1 MTNLE
6 LYRIFYEVAINK
18 NITKASSVL
27 NISQPAVTKHIKNLE
42 DSLGEVLF
50 IRTKRGVVLTEV
62 GNKLFLKVKQAL
74 SIIDDVE
81 LSIKE
86 NKNLHNTTIR
96 VGIST
101 TLAKIY
107 LMDYIDNKI
116 KEAYDF
122 ATKVHY
128 NQKRRDN
135 TPYISHPIRVAENVR
150 KYINSNNKDNLIIC
164 AYLHDTLEDG
174 DITYNDIVD
183 RFGIKI
189 ANIVLELTN
198 DNVIKNELGKTRY
211 LQLKMNNMSND
222 ALCVKLCDR
231 LDNIKDLVN
240 ADKTF
245 QYKYLIET
253 KSIIDYI
260 LNNRKLTDTH
270 LVIIKEIKSEM
281 AKYKISYKAK
291 VKRLSNA

>member
-1 MTNLE
+1 MKRRIRKFLEDNRNSEYSHLLVCFDLDDYECFLRPVKYNEDIKEIVKFLSSNKVNIQAIYNFNLDIIDQLLE
-6 LYRIFYEVAINK
+6 DNPYHIEPITK
-18 NITKASSVL
+18 NI
-27 NISQPAVTKHIKNLE
+27 N
-42 DSLGEVLF
+42 
-50 IRTKRGVVLTEV
+50 
-62 GNKLFLKVKQAL
+62 
-74 SIIDDVE
+74 
-81 LSIKE
+81 
-86 NKNLHNTTIR
+86 
-96 VGIST
+96 
-101 TLAKIY
+101 
-107 LMDYIDNKI
+107 NKI

-150 KYINSNNKDNLIIC
+150 KYINSNNKNDLIIC

-281 AKYKISYKAK
+281 AKYKTSYKAK